1 MITILLPALNEQ
13 LAIKKTIQEVRDYVP
28 NAQIIVVDG
37 YSTDKTVEYA
47 QQSGAEVI
55 MAKERGN
62 GKGLAVRTALE
73 LIKSDYVV
81 MLDSDFTYPASYIN
95 EIVCNLELGYNV
107 VMGYRKYRE
116 ADSMPLI
123 NALGNAG
130 LSFIASVVCKKY
142 VHDLC
147 TGMWGFDK
155 YALNRFC
162 LSAKGFTLEA
172 DLFKNAVR
180 SHCKIKQMPITYRAR
195 LKDSK
200 TKLNVGH
207 GVEIAKFLIR
217 G

>member
-1 MITILLPALNEQ
+1 MITVLLPTYNEE
-13 LAIKKTIQEVRDYVP
+13 ASIRETIQEVKDCVSD
-28 NAQIIVVDG
+28 AKIVVVDS
-37 YSTDKTVEYA
+37 YSQDKTVEYA
-47 QQSGAEVI
+47 KQFNVELI
-55 MAKERGN
+55 MVRERG
-62 GKGLAVRTALE
+62 KGIAIKEALRWVDTE
-73 LIKSDYVV
+73 YTV

-95 EIVCNLELGYNV
+95 EIVYNLESGYNV

-116 ADSMPLI
+116 TGSMPLI
-123 NALGNAG
+123 NVLGNAG
-130 LSFIASVVCKKY
+130 LSFIATLVCKKY

-155 YALNRFC
+155 YALNRFR
-162 LSAKGFTLEA
+162 LTAKGFTLEA

-180 SHCKIKQMPITYRAR
+180 SHCRIKQMPITYRAR
-195 LKDSK
+195 LQNSK